1 MKFIAIFA
9 LTLALSQAVS
19 VQLKSSA
26 DLALEGK
33 VEALK
38 ESGWGRVAVGLI
50 EL

>member
-9 LTLALSQAVS
+9 LTLALSQAV
-19 VQLKSSA
+19 QIQSSA
-26 DLALEGK
+26 ELALQGK

-38 ESGWGRVAVGLI
+38 ESGWGRVAVGLV